1 MLKQTKKV
9 MSVCLGICYTVL
21 EHIHNNER
29 ITLSQDFVPWRL
41 IVSVCRFAHDSRI
54 DKSQKSFEIDD
65 PIVKTTIP
73 DFFHQ
78 FERKKCILISK
89 LKMSMYKLYD
99 MT

>member
-1 MLKQTKKV
+1 MLA
-9 MSVCLGICYTVL
+9 
-21 EHIHNNER
+21 HIHNNER

-73 DFFHQ
+73 DFFINL
-78 FERKKCILISK
+78 KK
-89 LKMSMYKLYD
+89 MYSD
-99 MT
+99 FDVENVHV